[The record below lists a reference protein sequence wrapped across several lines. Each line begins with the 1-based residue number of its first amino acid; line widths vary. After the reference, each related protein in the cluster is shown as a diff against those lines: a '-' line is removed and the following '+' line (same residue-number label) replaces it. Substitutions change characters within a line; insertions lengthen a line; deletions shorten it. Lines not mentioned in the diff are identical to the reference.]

1 MFKRKFF
8 ITIDTETT
16 NTRKI
21 GNSLD
26 FRDGLVYDIGW
37 AVHGNDGEPLLTRS
51 YVVRDIF
58 ARMSDVMQSAYYADK
73 IPQYIND
80 IASGKRIIADWC
92 DIYTQFRQDCKNY
105 NVSAIIAYNARF
117 DYTVL
122 NATTRY
128 LTKSTH
134 RYFSP
139 YGVEWWD
146 SYKMAIDVISKQK
159 KYKKFCRDNDY
170 MTKHKT
176 PRPQVK
182 AETVYRFMCNNTDFI
197 ESHTALEDVLIEIE
211 IYRFCRSKKKKM
223 RRKLWND

>member
-1 MFKRKFF
+1 MAKKLYF
-8 ITIDTETT
+8 ITVDTETA
-16 NTRKI
+16 NTSFNGKVDP
-21 GNSLD
+21 SC
-26 FRDGLVYDIGW
+26 GLVYDIGW
-37 AVHGNDGEPLLTRS
+37 AVHANDGAPLVTRS
-51 YVVRDIF
+51 YVVKDVF
-58 ARMSDVMQSAYYADK
+58 YGMKDVMHTAYYAEK
-73 IPQYIND
+73 IPMYLTD
-80 IASGKRIIADWC
+80 IAQGKRKVATWA

-105 NVSAIIAYNARF
+105 NISAIIAYNARF

-128 LTKSTH
+128 ITKSAF

-146 SYKMAIDVISKQK
+146 SYKMAMDSISKQK
-159 KYKKFCRDNDY
+159 KYRKFCFENGY
-170 MTKHKT
+170 ITKHKK

-182 AETVYRFMCNNTDFI
+182 AETVYKYMTGKNDFA

-211 IYRFCRSKKKKM
+211 IYRYCRNKKVKM